1 MFWSSGLD
9 LFLTAPMIF
18 NIIPN
23 NIYQKAKLFRLLPK
37 YFPTTNP
44 FEFTWQDS
52 LLNLVWEGVQNTMAF
67 VMNHMLDKFYQRY

>member
-1 MFWSSGLD
+1 MFWSRGLD